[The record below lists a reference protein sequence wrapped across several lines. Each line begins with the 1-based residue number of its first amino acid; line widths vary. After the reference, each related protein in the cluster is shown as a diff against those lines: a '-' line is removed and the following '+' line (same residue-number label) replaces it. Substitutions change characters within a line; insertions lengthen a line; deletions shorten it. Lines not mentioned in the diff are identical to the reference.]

1 MQKTGQKS
9 CVGKESFVTDRKRTH
24 KVKVNTVD
32 PTAIPLLDY
41 GITDMQEKFCQIYAT
56 QNVTQ
61 TEAAKLAGY
70 ADPATVASK
79 FLNGRDHPNVIAR
92 IREIKAELAKKY
104 EVTYDSHISELAKIR
119 DIALQNGQLAAAVSA
134 EKQRGMAAG
143 LYISR
148 SEILV
153 GRIDQMSKDEVLRE
167 IQKLTEEFPALAS
180 IAKMKEI
187 NPVSDRKEDVG
198 IIEVEPLGSALDE
211 S

>member
-1 MQKTGQKS
+1 M
-9 CVGKESFVTDRKRTH
+9 TDRKRTH
-24 KVKVNTVD
+24 KVKVSTSD
-32 PTAIPLLDY
+32 PSAIPLLDY

-61 TEAAKLAGY
+61 TEAAKIAGY
-70 ADPATVASK
+70 SDPAPMASK
-79 FLNGRDHPNVIAR
+79 FLNGRDYPKVVDR

-104 EVTYDSHISELAKIR
+104 EVTYDNHITELAKIR
-119 DIALQNGQLAAAVSA
+119 DIALQNGQTAAAVAA

-167 IQKLTEEFPALAS
+167 IAKLTEEFPALAS
-180 IAKMKEI
+180 LGKMKEI
-187 NPVSDRKEDVG
+187 NPVHDREEDVELTALKPFG
-198 IIEVEPLGSALDE
+198 GTLDE
-211 S
+211 D

>member
-1 MQKTGQKS
+1 VS
-9 CVGKESFVTDRKRTH
+9 YVGKESFVTDRKRTH
-24 KVKVNTVD
+24 KVKVSTSD
-32 PTAIPLLDY
+32 PSAIPLLDY

-61 TEAAKLAGY
+61 TEAARLAGY
-70 ADPATVASK
+70 KAPDVVASK
-79 FLNGRDHPNVIAR
+79 FLNGRDHPNIVAR

-104 EVTYDSHISELAKIR
+104 EVTYDNHITELAKIR
-119 DIALQNGQLAAAVSA
+119 DIALQNGQTAAAVAA

-167 IQKLTEEFPALAS
+167 IAKLTEEFPALAS
-180 IAKMKEI
+180 LGKMKEI
-187 NPVSDRKEDVG
+187 NPVHDREKDVELTALKPFG
-198 IIEVEPLGSALDE
+198 GTLDE
-211 S
+211 D

>member
-1 MQKTGQKS
+1 M
-9 CVGKESFVTDRKRTH
+9 TDRKRTH
-24 KVKVNTVD
+24 KVKVSTSD

-70 ADPATVASK
+70 SDPAPMASK
-79 FLNGRDHPNVIAR
+79 FLNGRDYPKVIDR
-92 IREIKAELAKKY
+92 IRDIKAELAKKY

-119 DIALQNGQLAAAVSA
+119 DIALQNGQTAAAVAA

-153 GRIDQMSKDEVLRE
+153 GRIDQMSKEEVLRE

-180 IAKMKEI
+180 VAKMKEI
-187 NPVSDRKEDVG
+187 NPVHDREKDV
-198 IIEVEPLGSALDE
+198 ELLEAELLGGTLDE
-211 S
+211 G

>member
-1 MQKTGQKS
+1 M
-9 CVGKESFVTDRKRTH
+9 TDRKRTH
-24 KVKVNTVD
+24 KIKVSTSD
-32 PTAIPLLDY
+32 PSAIPLLDY
-41 GITDMQEKFCQIYAT
+41 GITDMQEKFCQIYAS

-61 TEAAKLAGY
+61 TEAARLAGY
-70 ADPATVASK
+70 VDAATQASK

-104 EVTYDSHISELAKIR
+104 EVTYDNHITELAKIR
-119 DIALQNGQLAAAVSA
+119 DIALQNGQTAAAVAA

-167 IQKLTEEFPALAS
+167 IAKLTEEFPALAS
-180 IAKMKEI
+180 ITKMKEI
-187 NPVSDRKEDVG
+187 NPVHDRKEDVEL
-198 IIEVEPLGSALDE
+198 IEAEPFGGTLDE
-211 S
+211 D

>member
-1 MQKTGQKS
+1 M
-9 CVGKESFVTDRKRTH
+9 TDRKRTH
-24 KVKVNTVD
+24 KVKVSTSD
-32 PTAIPLLDY
+32 PSAIPILDY

-70 ADPATVASK
+70 SDPAPMASK
-79 FLNGRDHPNVIAR
+79 FLNGRDYPKVVER
-92 IREIKAELAKKY
+92 IREIKGELAKKY
-104 EVTYDSHISELAKIR
+104 EVTYDNHITELAKIR
-119 DIALQNGQLAAAVSA
+119 DIALQNGQVAAAVSA

-167 IQKLTEEFPALAS
+167 IAKLQEEFPALAS
-180 IAKMKEI
+180 LGKMKEI
-187 NPVSDRKEDVG
+187 NPVHDRKEDVELVALKPSG
-198 IIEVEPLGSALDE
+198 GALDAD
-211 S
+211 

>member
-1 MQKTGQKS
+1 
-9 CVGKESFVTDRKRTH
+9 VTDRKRTH
-24 KVKVNTVD
+24 KVKVSTSD
-32 PTAIPLLDY
+32 PSAIPLLDY

-70 ADPATVASK
+70 SDPAPMASK
-79 FLNGRDHPNVIAR
+79 FLNGRDYPKVVER
-92 IREIKAELAKKY
+92 IREIKGELAKKY
-104 EVTYDSHISELAKIR
+104 EVTYDNHITELAKIR
-119 DIALQNGQLAAAVSA
+119 DIALQNGQVAAAVSA

-167 IQKLTEEFPALAS
+167 IAKLQEEFPALAN

-187 NPVSDRKEDVG
+187 NPVHDRKEDVELIALKPSG
-198 IIEVEPLGSALDE
+198 DPLDE
-211 S
+211 D

>member
-1 MQKTGQKS
+1 VS
-9 CVGKESFVTDRKRTH
+9 YVGKESFVTDRKRTH
-24 KVKVNTVD
+24 KVKVSTSD
-32 PTAIPLLDY
+32 PSAIPLLDY

-61 TEAAKLAGY
+61 TEAAKIAGY
-70 ADPATVASK
+70 SDPAPMASK
-79 FLNGRDHPNVIAR
+79 FLNGRDYPKVVDR

-104 EVTYDSHISELAKIR
+104 EVTYDNHITELAKIR
-119 DIALQNGQLAAAVSA
+119 DIALQNGQTAAAVAA

-167 IQKLTEEFPALAS
+167 IAKLTEEFPALAS
-180 IAKMKEI
+180 LGKMKEI
-187 NPVSDRKEDVG
+187 NPVHDREEDVELTALKPFG
-198 IIEVEPLGSALDE
+198 GTLDE
-211 S
+211 D

>member
-1 MQKTGQKS
+1 M
-9 CVGKESFVTDRKRTH
+9 TDRKRTH
-24 KVKVNTVD
+24 KVKVS
-32 PTAIPLLDY
+32 TADLVGDQIIPKLDR
-41 GITDMQEKFCQIYAT
+41 GITDMQERFCQIYAT

-61 TEAAKLAGY
+61 TEAARLAGY
-70 ADPATVASK
+70 QSPDVVASK
-79 FLNGRDHPNVIAR
+79 FLNGRDNPKVIER

-104 EVTYDSHISELAKIR
+104 EVTYDNHITELAKIR
-119 DIALQNGQLAAAVSA
+119 DIALQNGQTAAAVAA

-167 IQKLTEEFPALAS
+167 IQKLTQEFPALAS

-187 NPVSDRKEDVG
+187 NPVHDRKEDVAVLE
-198 IIEVEPLGSALDE
+198 IEPLGDPLDE

>member
-1 MQKTGQKS
+1 M
-9 CVGKESFVTDRKRTH
+9 TDRKRTH
-24 KVKVNTVD
+24 KVKVSTSD
-32 PTAIPLLDY
+32 PSAIPLLDY

-70 ADPATVASK
+70 SDPAPMASK
-79 FLNGRDHPNVIAR
+79 FLNGRDYPKVIER

-167 IQKLTEEFPALAS
+167 IAKLTEEFPALANL
-180 IAKMKEI
+180 AKMKEI
-187 NPVSDRKEDVG
+187 NPVQDREKDVDF
-198 IIEVEPLGSALDE
+198 IEVEPFGSTLDK

>member
-1 MQKTGQKS
+1 M
-9 CVGKESFVTDRKRTH
+9 TDRKRTH
-24 KVKVNTVD
+24 KVKVT
-32 PTAIPLLDY
+32 TADLVGDQIIPKLDR

-61 TEAAKLAGY
+61 TEAARLAGY
-70 ADPATVASK
+70 QSPDVVASK
-79 FLNGRDHPNVIAR
+79 FLNGRDNPKVIDR

-104 EVTYDSHISELAKIR
+104 EVTYDNHITELAKIR
-119 DIALQNGQLAAAVSA
+119 DIALQNGQTAAAVAA

-167 IQKLTEEFPALAS
+167 IQKLTQEFPALAS
-180 IAKMKEI
+180 LAKMKEI
-187 NPVSDRKEDVG
+187 NPVSDRKEDVAVLEG
-198 IIEVEPLGSALDE
+198 ELLGDPLDE

>member
-1 MQKTGQKS
+1 M
-9 CVGKESFVTDRKRTH
+9 TDRKRTH
-24 KVKVNTVD
+24 KVKVS
-32 PTAIPLLDY
+32 TADLVGDQIIPKLDR

-61 TEAAKLAGY
+61 TEAARLAGY
-70 ADPATVASK
+70 QSPDVVASK
-79 FLNGRDHPNVIAR
+79 FLNGRDNPKVIDR

-104 EVTYDSHISELAKIR
+104 EVTYDNHITELAKIR
-119 DIALQNGQLAAAVSA
+119 DIALQNGQTAAAVAA

-167 IQKLTEEFPALAS
+167 IQKLTQEFPALAS
-180 IAKMKEI
+180 ITKMKEI
-187 NPVSDRKEDVG
+187 NPVSDREEDVDLLE
-198 IIEVEPLGSALDE
+198 IEPIGSPLDKS
-211 S
+211 

>member
-1 MQKTGQKS
+1 M
-9 CVGKESFVTDRKRTH
+9 TDRKRTH
-24 KVKVNTVD
+24 KVKVNTSD
-32 PTAIPLLDY
+32 PSAIPTLDY
-41 GITDMQEKFCQIYAT
+41 GITEMQEKFCQIYAT

-70 ADPATVASK
+70 SDPAVVASR
-79 FLNGRDHPNVIAR
+79 FLNGRDYPNVITR

-104 EVTYDSHISELAKIR
+104 EVTYDNHITELAKIR
-119 DIALQNGQLAAAVSA
+119 DIALQNGQTAAAVAA

-167 IQKLTEEFPALAS
+167 IAKLTEEFPALANL
-180 IAKMKEI
+180 AKMKEI
-187 NPVSDRKEDVG
+187 NPVSDREKDVALLE
-198 IIEVEPLGSALDE
+198 IESLRGSLDE
-211 S
+211 G

>member
-1 MQKTGQKS
+1 VS
-9 CVGKESFVTDRKRTH
+9 YVGKESFVTDRKRTH
-24 KVKVNTVD
+24 KVKVSTSD
-32 PTAIPLLDY
+32 PSAIPLLDY

-61 TEAAKLAGY
+61 TEAAKIAGY
-70 ADPATVASK
+70 SDPAPMASK
-79 FLNGRDHPNVIAR
+79 FLNGRDYPKVVDR

-104 EVTYDSHISELAKIR
+104 EVTYDNHITELAKIR
-119 DIALQNGQLAAAVSA
+119 DIALQNGQTAAAVAA

-167 IQKLTEEFPALAS
+167 IAKLTEEFPALAS
-180 IAKMKEI
+180 LGKIKEI
-187 NPVSDRKEDVG
+187 NPVHDREEDVELTALKPFG
-198 IIEVEPLGSALDE
+198 GTLDE
-211 S
+211 D

>member
-1 MQKTGQKS
+1 M
-9 CVGKESFVTDRKRTH
+9 TDRKRTH
-24 KVKVNTVD
+24 KVKVSTSD
-32 PTAIPLLDY
+32 PSAIPLLDY

-70 ADPATVASK
+70 SDPAPMASK
-79 FLNGRDHPNVIAR
+79 FLNGRDYPKVIER

-167 IQKLTEEFPALAS
+167 IAKLTEEFPALANL
-180 IAKMKEI
+180 AKMKEI
-187 NPVSDRKEDVG
+187 NPVQDREKDVDF
-198 IIEVEPLGSALDE
+198 IEVEPLGSALDK

>member
-1 MQKTGQKS
+1 
-9 CVGKESFVTDRKRTH
+9 VTDRKRTH
-24 KVKVNTVD
+24 KIKVSTSD
-32 PTAIPLLDY
+32 PSAIPTLDY
-41 GITDMQEKFCQIYAT
+41 GITDMQEKFCQIYST

-70 ADPATVASK
+70 SDAAVVASR
-79 FLNGRDHPNVIAR
+79 FLNGRDFPNVIAR

-104 EVTYDSHISELAKIR
+104 EVTYDNHITELAKIR
-119 DIALQNGQLAAAVSA
+119 DIALQNGQVAAAVSA

-167 IQKLTEEFPALAS
+167 IAKLQEEFPALAS
-180 IAKMKEI
+180 LSKMKEI
-187 NPVSDRKEDVG
+187 NPVHDRKEDVELVALKPSG
-198 IIEVEPLGSALDE
+198 GTLDE
-211 S
+211 G

>member
-1 MQKTGQKS
+1 M
-9 CVGKESFVTDRKRTH
+9 TDRKRTH
-24 KVKVNTVD
+24 KVKVSTSD
-32 PTAIPLLDY
+32 PSAIPLLDY

-61 TEAAKLAGY
+61 TEAAKIAGY
-70 ADPATVASK
+70 SDPAPMASK
-79 FLNGRDHPNVIAR
+79 FLNGRDYPKVVDR

-104 EVTYDSHISELAKIR
+104 EVTYDNHITELAKIR
-119 DIALQNGQLAAAVSA
+119 DIALQNGQTAAAVAA

-167 IQKLTEEFPALAS
+167 IAKLTEEFPALAS
-180 IAKMKEI
+180 LGKIKEI
-187 NPVSDRKEDVG
+187 NPVHDREEDVELTALKPFG
-198 IIEVEPLGSALDE
+198 GTLDE
-211 S
+211 D

>member
-1 MQKTGQKS
+1 M
-9 CVGKESFVTDRKRTH
+9 TDRKRTH
-24 KVKVNTVD
+24 KVKVT
-32 PTAIPLLDY
+32 TADLVGDQIIPKLDR

-61 TEAAKLAGY
+61 TEAARLAGY
-70 ADPATVASK
+70 QSPDVVASK
-79 FLNGRDHPNVIAR
+79 FLNGRDNPKVIDR

-104 EVTYDSHISELAKIR
+104 EVTYDNHITELAKIR
-119 DIALQNGQLAAAVSA
+119 DIALQNGQTAAAVAA

-167 IQKLTEEFPALAS
+167 IQKLTQEFPALAS

-187 NPVSDRKEDVG
+187 NPVPDREEDVD
-198 IIEVEPLGSALDE
+198 ILEIEPIGSPLDKS
-211 S
+211 

>member
-1 MQKTGQKS
+1 M
-9 CVGKESFVTDRKRTH
+9 TDRKRTH
-24 KVKVNTVD
+24 KVKVS
-32 PTAIPLLDY
+32 TADLVGDQIIPKLDR

-61 TEAAKLAGY
+61 TEAARLAGY
-70 ADPATVASK
+70 QSPDVVASK
-79 FLNGRDHPNVIAR
+79 FLNGRDNPKVIDR

-104 EVTYDSHISELAKIR
+104 EVTYDNHITELAKIR
-119 DIALQNGQLAAAVSA
+119 DIALQNGQTAAAVAA

-167 IQKLTEEFPALAS
+167 IQKLTQEFPALAS
-180 IAKMKEI
+180 ITKMKEI
-187 NPVSDRKEDVG
+187 NPVSDREEDVDLLE
-198 IIEVEPLGSALDE
+198 IEPVGSPLDKS
-211 S
+211 

>member
-1 MQKTGQKS
+1 M
-9 CVGKESFVTDRKRTH
+9 TDRKRTH
-24 KVKVNTVD
+24 KVKVSTSD
-32 PTAIPLLDY
+32 PSAIPILDY

-70 ADPATVASK
+70 SDPAPMASK
-79 FLNGRDHPNVIAR
+79 FLNGRDYPKVVER
-92 IREIKAELAKKY
+92 IREIKGELAKKY
-104 EVTYDSHISELAKIR
+104 EVTYDNHITELAKIR
-119 DIALQNGQLAAAVSA
+119 DIALQNGQVAAAVSA

-167 IQKLTEEFPALAS
+167 IAKLQEEFPALAN

-187 NPVSDRKEDVG
+187 NPVHDRKEDVELIALKPSG
-198 IIEVEPLGSALDE
+198 DPLDE
-211 S
+211 D

>member
-1 MQKTGQKS
+1 
-9 CVGKESFVTDRKRTH
+9 
-24 KVKVNTVD
+24 VKVSTSD
-32 PTAIPLLDY
+32 PSAIPLLDY

-70 ADPATVASK
+70 SDPAPMASK
-79 FLNGRDHPNVIAR
+79 FLNGRDYPKVVER
-92 IREIKAELAKKY
+92 IREIKGELAKKY
-104 EVTYDSHISELAKIR
+104 EVTYDNHITELAKIR
-119 DIALQNGQLAAAVSA
+119 DIALQNGQVAAAVSA

-167 IQKLTEEFPALAS
+167 IAKLQEEFPALAN

-187 NPVSDRKEDVG
+187 NPVHDRKEDVELIALKPSG
-198 IIEVEPLGSALDE
+198 DPLDE
-211 S
+211 D

>member
-1 MQKTGQKS
+1 
-9 CVGKESFVTDRKRTH
+9 
-24 KVKVNTVD
+24 
-32 PTAIPLLDY
+32 
-41 GITDMQEKFCQIYAT
+41 MQEKFCQIYAS

-61 TEAAKLAGY
+61 TEAARLAGY
-70 ADPATVASK
+70 VDAATQASK

-104 EVTYDSHISELAKIR
+104 EVTYDNHITELAKIR
-119 DIALQNGQLAAAVSA
+119 DIALQNGQTAAAVAA

-167 IQKLTEEFPALAS
+167 IAKLTEEFPALAS
-180 IAKMKEI
+180 ITKMKEI
-187 NPVSDRKEDVG
+187 NPVHDRKEDVEL
-198 IIEVEPLGSALDE
+198 IEAEPFGGTLDE
-211 S
+211 D

>member
-1 MQKTGQKS
+1 L
-9 CVGKESFVTDRKRTH
+9 TDRKRTH
-24 KVKVNTVD
+24 KVKVS
-32 PTAIPLLDY
+32 TADLVGDQIIPKLDR

-61 TEAAKLAGY
+61 TEAARLAGY
-70 ADPATVASK
+70 QSPDVVASK
-79 FLNGRDHPNVIAR
+79 FLNGRDNPKVIDR

-104 EVTYDSHISELAKIR
+104 EVTYDNHITELAKIR
-119 DIALQNGQLAAAVSA
+119 DIALQNGQTAAAVAA

-167 IQKLTEEFPALAS
+167 IQKLTQEFPALAS
-180 IAKMKEI
+180 ITKMKEI
-187 NPVSDRKEDVG
+187 NPVSDREEDVDLLE
-198 IIEVEPLGSALDE
+198 IEPIGSPLDKS
-211 S
+211 

>member
-1 MQKTGQKS
+1 M
-9 CVGKESFVTDRKRTH
+9 TDRKRTH
-24 KVKVNTVD
+24 KVKVSTSDLVGD
-32 PTAIPLLDY
+32 QIIPKLDR

-61 TEAAKLAGY
+61 TEAARLAGY
-70 ADPATVASK
+70 QSPDVVASK
-79 FLNGRDHPNVIAR
+79 FLNGRDNPKVIDR

-104 EVTYDSHISELAKIR
+104 EVTYESHITELAKIR
-119 DIALQNGQLAAAVSA
+119 DIALQNGQTAAAVAA

-167 IQKLTEEFPALAS
+167 IQKLTQEFPALAS
-180 IAKMKEI
+180 LAKMKEI
-187 NPVSDRKEDVG
+187 NPVSDRKEDVAVLEG
-198 IIEVEPLGSALDE
+198 ELLGDPLD
-211 S
+211 

>member
-1 MQKTGQKS
+1 M
-9 CVGKESFVTDRKRTH
+9 TDRKRTH
-24 KVKVNTVD
+24 RTKIKVSDVAGD
-32 PTAIPLLDY
+32 QIIPKLDR

-61 TEAAKLAGY
+61 TEAARLAGY
-70 ADPATVASK
+70 QSPDVVASK
-79 FLNGRDHPNVIAR
+79 FLNGRDNPKVIDR

-104 EVTYDSHISELAKIR
+104 EVTYESHITELAKIR
-119 DIALQNGQLAAAVSA
+119 DIALQNGQTAAAVAA

-167 IQKLTEEFPALAS
+167 IQKLTQEFPALAS
-180 IAKMKEI
+180 LAKMKEI
-187 NPVSDRKEDVG
+187 NPVSDRKEDVAVLEG
-198 IIEVEPLGSALDE
+198 ELLGDPLD
-211 S
+211 

>member
-1 MQKTGQKS
+1 L
-9 CVGKESFVTDRKRTH
+9 TDRKRTH
-24 KVKVNTVD
+24 KVKVNTSD
-32 PTAIPLLDY
+32 PAAIPTLDY

-70 ADPATVASK
+70 SDAAVVASR
-79 FLNGRDHPNVIAR
+79 FLNGRDYPKVIER

-104 EVTYDSHISELAKIR
+104 EVTYDSHITELAKIR
-119 DIALQNGQLAAAVSA
+119 DIALQNGQTAAAVAA

-167 IQKLTEEFPALAS
+167 IAKLTEEFPALAS
-180 IAKMKEI
+180 LGKMKEI
-187 NPVSDRKEDVG
+187 NPVHDRKEDVELVALKPIRG
-198 IIEVEPLGSALDE
+198 ALDE
-211 S
+211 D